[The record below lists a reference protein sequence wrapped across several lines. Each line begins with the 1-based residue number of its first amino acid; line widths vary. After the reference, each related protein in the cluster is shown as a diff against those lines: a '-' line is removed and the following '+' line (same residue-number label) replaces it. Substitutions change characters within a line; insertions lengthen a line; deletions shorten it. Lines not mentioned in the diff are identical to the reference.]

1 MTLQKNIPLYK
12 HGVLSSL
19 PFLIIASL
27 IFSFHPKGGPIFL
40 IPFLASI
47 LIFILVR
54 KIRAAII
61 SRHQGE
67 FESFQEKINLLT
79 KSIEEKQD
87 ISKTLPVKNERASF
101 LFDISK
107 SLIELI
113 EPEEIFDSIIQILER
128 LFPEADSIL
137 VFRFDK
143 EEGFLSLIRS
153 HKRKL
158 DPIKEKKGSS
168 LDKWVL
174 HQNRSLLIDDIVKDF
189 RFDHTKL
196 IAYKERKAH
205 SFVLSPLS
213 IGRRSLGLV
222 RIESQ
227 TKEAFSLDDSRF
239 LRNICDL
246 AAVVLERSIL
256 FRRTEELA
264 TKDSLTGLFMRSYFS
279 EHLAREL
286 RRAQRHKKSLGL
298 IMLDIDDFKTINDTY
313 GHVVGD
319 LVLIKLADI
328 LKKAV
333 VKKEAIVSRFGGE
346 EFTLLLS
353 EADQGQVITCAESI
367 CKTVQGTSLVFRR
380 KKIPFTISLGVAFY
394 PNKAKDPA
402 DLIEEADR
410 FLYQAKRQGKNR
422 TCYSG

>member
-1 MTLQKNIPLYK
+1 LYK
-12 HGVLSSL
+12 HGFLSSL

-27 IFSFHPKGGPIFL
+27 IFSFHPKGGPVFL

-47 LIFILVR
+47 AIFILVR
-54 KIRAAII
+54 KIRAFII
-61 SRHQGE
+61 SRHQGA

-79 KSIEEKQD
+79 KSIQEKQD
-87 ISKTLPVKNERASF
+87 ISKTLPFKSQRASF

-113 EPEEIFDSIIQILER
+113 EPEEIFDSTIQILEK

-137 VFRFDK
+137 IFRFDR

-153 HKRKL
+153 HKRKF
-158 DPIKEKKGSS
+158 DVIKEKKGNS

-174 HQNRSLLIDDIVKDF
+174 HQNRSLLIDDLAKDF

-196 IAYKERKAH
+196 IAYKERQAH

-213 IGRRSLGLV
+213 VGRRSLGLV

-227 TKEAFSLDDSRF
+227 GKGAFSLGDLRF

-256 FRRTEELA
+256 FARTEKLA
-264 TKDSLTGLFMRSYFS
+264 TKDSLTDLFVRSYFS
-279 EHLAREL
+279 QHLLREL
-286 RRAQRHKKSLGL
+286 KRAQRHKGTLGL
-298 IMLDIDDFKTINDTY
+298 IMLDIDNFKTINDAY
-313 GHVVGD
+313 GHVAGD
-319 LVLIKLADI
+319 LVLVKLANI
-328 LKKAV
+328 LKKV
-333 VKKEAIVSRFGGE
+333 VDGKEAIVSRFGGE

-353 EADQGQVITCAESI
+353 EASQKQVIAYAEAI
-367 CKTVQGTSLVFRR
+367 CKTVQGTNLVFRR
-380 KKIPFTISLGVAFY
+380 KKIPFTVSLGVAFY
-394 PNKAKDPA
+394 PDKALSPA
-402 DLIEEADR
+402 ELIEEADR
-410 FLYQAKRQGKNR
+410 FLYQAKREGKNKI
-422 TCYSG
+422 CYSG